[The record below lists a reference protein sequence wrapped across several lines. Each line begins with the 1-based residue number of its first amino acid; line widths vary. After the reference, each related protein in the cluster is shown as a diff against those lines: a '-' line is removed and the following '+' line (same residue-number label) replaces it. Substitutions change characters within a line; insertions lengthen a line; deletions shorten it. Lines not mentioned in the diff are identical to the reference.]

1 MRKIIYCWIIISGF
15 FLLVGMMSCSGIKS
29 EKIGGSVGETSQDEA
44 SSPPTMVAMLS
55 SQQASP
61 DFVVPAKL
69 SKIEKMPEKK
79 ETDPSIP
86 RPEDNSLPLTRS
98 VRLSSPNSQTEGPKV
113 DPGRRFLIPPTN
125 SGLDTTKRVKR
136 EEARAP
142 SPAPPPETPPV
153 SKEMKKAKKI
163 IDVRLEEG
171 RDFITFMIIGDG
183 KVEGYHSFKLAS
195 PTRFI
200 LDISGIG
207 SPYTQKLI
215 NVKSS
220 LVKKVRIG
228 HNQDKLR
235 FVFDSQKPQLP
246 PYQIHQLGDKLIVSF
261 GNAPRPQS
269 PPTNAPEPKSV
280 PTFSQRTPPPL
291 PASQPSPTPSSPEST
306 QPIPMSPPLPRPQP
320 QPQAVP
326 QPSPAPS
333 PPQTPPA
340 PQRSQATPQMVS
352 GVVFNFDNAD
362 IYEVIRVMAEIMK
375 ITYIIDPKVKGVV
388 NIHTSGQIS
397 SQNLFPIF
405 QSILRLNGATA
416 VHKDGVYEIVPLSDA
431 KKLSISPSVAQE
443 SGRPSFEEKYTIQ
456 IVSLKYIPV
465 AEVSKMIKPFL
476 SDGADIVEH
485 PPHNIL
491 IIGDVASNV
500 KKSVDIIGLFD
511 IDIFTDLR
519 VRIYP
524 ILNSDVTEIAKEMER
539 IFSSFEV
546 STKSGRGV
554 GITFTP
560 VSRINSLLVVS
571 SIPNIFEKVEGWLRE
586 LDKVPA
592 EGGRYGVFVYY
603 VQNAKAKDLAE
614 VLKEI
619 FMTTKE
625 KKADYKEKVTEQ
637 PAFPKGVKPPPT
649 SPSTPPSKEE
659 GTAIPEGEIN
669 IVVDETTNSLVI
681 RAFARDYK
689 NILET
694 VKKLDLYPKQ
704 VLIEVLLAE
713 ITLDDTN
720 KFGIEWARFI
730 DKAGVHT
737 IGFGTTPG
745 SPPIDPYTAAT
756 ALPLPGAGTLRY
768 SIIKESERLSAA
780 IKLAATENRLKIVS
794 SPHLLA
800 SNNKEAKM
808 QVGKAQPVLTSTYA
822 YGSTTTS
829 GTVVSSTT
837 TPSTGLIE
845 GTIEYKDIGIILTV
859 TPRVSDGGLITLE
872 LQIEKSDVNTDALPL
887 GNLQN
892 VPVFTKK
899 TAKTILSV
907 NEAQTIVIGGLIED
921 TKDVKKSGI
930 PLLSKIPI
938 IGALFGSQEYT
949 FSKTEL
955 VLLMTPHIITDHIQS
970 KNVTEEF
977 KEKVE
982 GLKKELEKERM
993 RKEKK

>member
-1 MRKIIYCWIIISGF
+1 MRKIIHCWIIILVF
-15 FLLVGMMSCSGIKS
+15 FLLVSLP
-29 EKIGGSVGETSQDEA
+29 VGLLPA
-44 SSPPTMVAMLS
+44 SS
-55 SQQASP
+55 
-61 DFVVPAKL
+61 
-69 SKIEKMPEKK
+69 K
-79 ETDPSIP
+79 EG
-86 RPEDNSLPLTRS
+86 
-98 VRLSSPNSQTEGPKV
+98 Q
-113 DPGRRFLIPPTN
+113 
-125 SGLDTTKRVKR
+125 
-136 EEARAP
+136 
-142 SPAPPPETPPV
+142 
-153 SKEMKKAKKI
+153 KAQKI
-163 IDVRLEEG
+163 IEVLSEEG
-171 RDFITFMIIGDG
+171 TDYIIFRVIGDG
-183 KVEGYHSFKLAS
+183 KVENYHSFKLDS
-195 PTRFI
+195 PTRFV
-200 LDISGIG
+200 LDISGIK
-207 SPYTQKLI
+207 SPYEKLI
-215 NVKSS
+215 NVKSPLIKS
-220 LVKKVRIG
+220 VRIG
-228 HNQDKLR
+228 HNKDNLR

-246 PYQIHQLGDKLIVSF
+246 PYQIRQLGDKLIVSF
-261 GNAPRPQS
+261 GNAPQPQAPS
-269 PPTNAPEPKSV
+269 TTTPEPKSI
-280 PTFSQRTPPPL
+280 PSFSQRTPPLPPTAQPSPTPSIPGPTQPL
-291 PASQPSPTPSSPEST
+291 PTSPPSPRPQPQPQSTPQPSPTPSSPGPT
-306 QPIPMSPPLPRPQP
+306 QPLPTPSPRPQP
-320 QPQAVP
+320 QFTP
-326 QPSPAPS
+326 QPAPAPS
-333 PPQTPPA
+333 PPKIPPA
-340 PQRSQATPQMVS
+340 PQRGPTMTQTVS

-397 SQNLFPIF
+397 SQDVFTVF

-431 KKLSISPSVAQE
+431 KKLSISPSTTNE
-443 SGRPSFEEKYTIQ
+443 SGRPNLEEKYTIQ
-456 IVSLKYIPV
+456 IISLKYIPV
-465 AEVSKMIKPFL
+465 VEVSKMIKPFL

-511 IDIFTDLR
+511 IDIFTNLR

-560 VSRINSLLVVS
+560 VNRINSLLVVS

-586 LDKVPA
+586 LDRIPT

-619 FMTTKE
+619 FMKTKE

-637 PAFPKGVKPPPT
+637 PAYPKGVKPPPT
-649 SPSTPPSKEE
+649 SPPAEAVKE
-659 GTAIPEGEIN
+659 GGGGVPEGEIN
-669 IVVDETTNSLVI
+669 IVVDETTNALVI
-681 RAFARDYK
+681 RAFAKDYK
-689 NILET
+689 SILET

-737 IGFGTTPG
+737 IAFGTTPG

-756 ALPLPGAGTLRY
+756 ALPLPGAGSLRY

-794 SPHLLA
+794 SPHLIA

-829 GTVVSSTT
+829 GTVVGSTT

-859 TPRVSDGGLITLE
+859 TPRISDGGLITLE

-907 NEAQTIVIGGLIED
+907 IEEQTIVIGGLIED

-938 IGALFGSQEYT
+938 IGALFGSQEYVFT
-949 FSKTEL
+949 KTEL
-955 VLLMTPHIITDHIQS
+955 VLLMTPHIITDQVQS
-970 KNVTEEF
+970 RSVTEEF

-993 RKEKK
+993 KKEKK